1 MIDLTQRGETEELV
15 IELLEDSDDF
25 VKLDVIMKHVVDD
38 AVIRTHDALDKL
50 VFAGIIVKDRTGR
63 RWKLK
68 THPVVIAE
76 VPGDPNFRGGGKDG
90 Y

>member
-15 IELLEDSDDF
+15 IELLEDSKGF

-50 VFAGIIVKDRTGR
+50 VFAGIIVKDQTGK

-68 THPVVIAE
+68 TPPKVVAE
-76 VPGDPNFRGGGKDG
+76 VPGDPNFRRGGR
-90 Y
+90 

>member
-15 IELLEDSDDF
+15 IELLEDAEGF

-50 VFAGIIVKDRTGR
+50 VFAGIIEKDQTGR

-68 THPVVIAE
+68 NRPVVVKEI
-76 VPGDPNFRGGGKDG
+76 PGDPNFRRGGK
-90 Y
+90 

>member
-15 IELLEDSDDF
+15 IELLEDSKGF

-50 VFAGIIVKDRTGR
+50 VFAGIIVKDRAGM
-63 RWKLK
+63 RWKLR
-68 THPVVIAE
+68 TSPVVVAE
-76 VPGDPNFRGGGKDG
+76 VPGDPNFRRGGR
-90 Y
+90 